1 VFLLGTT
8 GIDGLVHLQLQVSF
22 GKRSKKDQNTT
33 VNKEDKL
40 LGFTSSEAK
49 SFAPVY
55 AFA

>member
-1 VFLLGTT
+1 MGTI
-8 GIDGLVHLQLQVSF
+8 GIDGLVHLQVQASF
-22 GKRSKKDQNTT
+22 GKRSKKDQNIT

>member
-1 VFLLGTT
+1 LGTI
-8 GIDGLVHLQLQVSF
+8 GIDEIVLLQTQVSF

-40 LGFTSSEAK
+40 LGFTSSVAK

>member
-1 VFLLGTT
+1 MGTI
-8 GIDGLVHLQLQVSF
+8 GFDGLVLLQVQASF

-40 LGFTSSEAK
+40 LGVTSTGDGN